1 MTPVM
6 DTEGARDVMTRGV
19 ANLDPTRWTE
29 LAGACGAV
37 GLPVGARRKPALLAL
52 LVAHF
57 KALDAGRAAGLA
69 PAPPAVTRPA
79 VAAPASAS
87 PVPARPAGAA
97 PAPAPPAAARPA
109 PRRTAPRRARVAD
122 PPPGSDGSGSDDDLG
137 DGVLANLRASNVT
150 KKKEAA
156 WAHRG
161 ERDVYTLS
169 PDMPL
174 KPCVDHV
181 LEIQVAHRAM
191 RKAAAA
197 HIEGVT
203 TRAMK
208 LRLQTE
214 IVAAAGASVNG
225 LANLNVTSSSINMA
239 KMGPF
244 KVFSHRLDSVDR
256 GDAVAV
262 WGAGE
267 ESLGGYAARH
277 GSPTARA
284 LVDDGTWERI
294 ERAVD
299 GAADAIADGL
309 APLGG
314 LSAAF
319 AEELVAMVSAMRLAP
334 RAR

>member
-19 ANLDPTRWTE
+19 ANLHPTRRTE

-37 GLPVGARRKPALLAL
+37 GLRVGAKTTKPELLAL

-79 VAAPASAS
+79 VA
-87 PVPARPAGAA
+87 
-97 PAPAPPAAARPA
+97 PAPPAAARPA
-109 PRRTAPRRARVAD
+109 PRRTPTAPRRARVAD

-150 KKKEAA
+150 KKKAAA

-174 KPCVDHV
+174 QPCVDHV

-203 TRAMK
+203 TRAMQ

-277 GSPTARA
+277 GSPSARA

-294 ERAVD
+294 ERAVG